1 MTGALLVWNYEQLL
15 VHIIDISLL
24 SLLLCMADQYAL
36 ESSSS
41 MLAKHPAEMRAAD
54 EVLFGTAAT
63 A

>member
-1 MTGALLVWNYEQLL
+1 MTGALLVWNYELIL
-15 VHIIDISLL
+15 VRIIDASLW

-41 MLAKHPAEMRAAD
+41 MLATRPAEMRTAS
-54 EVLFGTAAT
+54 EVLFGTAA